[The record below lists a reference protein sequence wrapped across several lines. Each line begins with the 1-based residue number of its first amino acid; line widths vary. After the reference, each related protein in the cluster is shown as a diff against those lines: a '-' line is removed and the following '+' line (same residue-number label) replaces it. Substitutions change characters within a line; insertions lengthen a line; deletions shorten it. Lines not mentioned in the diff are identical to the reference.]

1 MPNDPKDLAT
11 EFSTLIEAGKTDE
24 AKSLLQQIVA
34 RSLEDAQGPTLLD
47 ATRAYLAAENEDL
60 AEYEEL
66 LKATADSLKNISE
79 AESAMQD
86 ADRLDTVRKNLEA

>member
-1 MPNDPKDLAT
+1 MENSNLPNDPKDLAT

-47 ATRAYLAAENEDL
+47 ATRC
-60 AEYEEL
+60 
-66 LKATADSLKNISE
+66 
-79 AESAMQD
+79 
-86 ADRLDTVRKNLEA
+86 